1 MNYFCKNG
9 GNMNNKLDMQEEF
22 SYIQINNNIKFDSI
36 IEKL

>member
-9 GNMNNKLDMQEEF
+9 GKLIVKLDMQEEF
-22 SYIQINNNIKFDSI
+22 SYIQIDNNIKFDTI